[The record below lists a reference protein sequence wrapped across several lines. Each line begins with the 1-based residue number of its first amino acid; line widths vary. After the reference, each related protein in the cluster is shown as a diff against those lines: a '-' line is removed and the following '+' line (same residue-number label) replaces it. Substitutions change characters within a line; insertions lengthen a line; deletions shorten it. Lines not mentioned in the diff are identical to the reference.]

1 VVQVVCPGCLTANR
15 VPEEKPMKHR
25 FEVANI
31 KCGGCARSIERAL
44 GADPRV
50 TAVQVDIDS
59 GAVSIEAAADAIE
72 PARATLLRLGYPEV
86 GSAEGIEA
94 LKAKAKS
101 FVSCAVG
108 RFAPE

>member
-1 VVQVVCPGCLTANR
+1 
-15 VPEEKPMKHR
+15 MKR
-25 FEVANI
+25 SFEVVNI

-44 GADPRV
+44 RADPRV
-50 TAVQVDIDS
+50 TSVEVDIAA
-59 GAVSIEAAADAIE
+59 GLVSVEAAAEVIDT
-72 PARATLLRLGYPEV
+72 ARATLLHLGYPEV

-108 RFAPE
+108 RLGSG

>member
-1 VVQVVCPGCLTANR
+1 VKR
-15 VPEEKPMKHR
+15 S
-25 FEVANI
+25 FEVVNI

-44 GADPRV
+44 RADPRV
-50 TAVQVDIDS
+50 TSVEVDIDA
-59 GAVSIEAAADAIE
+59 GRVSLEAAGEAIDE
-72 PARATLLRLGYPEV
+72 ARATLLRLGYPEV

-108 RFAPE
+108 RLGSG

>member
-1 VVQVVCPGCLTANR
+1 MQ
-15 VPEEKPMKHR
+15 HR
-25 FEVANI
+25 FEVVNI

-44 GADPRV
+44 RADGRI
-50 TAVQVDIDS
+50 A
-59 GAVSIEAAADAIE
+59 AVSVDVDAGVVTIDAVAEAIDG
-72 PARATLLRLGYPEV
+72 ARATLLRLGYPEA

-108 RFAPE
+108 RLRTE

>member
-1 VVQVVCPGCLTANR
+1 V
-15 VPEEKPMKHR
+15 KHG
-25 FEVANI
+25 FEVVNI

-44 GADPRV
+44 RADPCV
-50 TAVQVDIDS
+50 TSVEVDVEK
-59 GAVSIEAAADAIE
+59 GVVSIEGPADGVE

-94 LKAKAKS
+94 LKAKS

-108 RFAPE
+108 RLGTG